1 MKNVSS
7 RTSSLKMR
15 LMSALTSIMTLLTV
29 AVPSM
34 TTTVSAET
42 ANDGVEIVS
51 DEAEKV
57 KLLVGTNS
65 NIAGSTVEKTI
76 KNANA
81 TYLLG
86 IASQF
91 GVFLE
96 GDFLDYGCDVESRLA
111 VGGGAN
117 LAQVKQDDFDIGNG
131 DFNNK
136 VSLGTLMNNTGYAEA
151 IVEGGP
157 FVNNNVIS
165 SEEYTDAESGKGRLS
180 KTFVIGNG
188 IDLSD
193 KSKNH
198 MLNGSAYDPSHFRK
212 TGASLI
218 DFPSEFA
225 RLRSISARLAK
236 QETDNTSIL
245 FSNGINSVQYD
256 EYKDNIVNGENLD
269 KGQYWNGN
277 MVHFRYDGN
286 QGANVVK
293 FQVTEQEWEIIA
305 NNCALIS
312 YEGIPEN
319 ANVIISVAGTQVD
332 VTPEYKFTYLNGK
345 QISSGVSPGV
355 SGSEK
360 IDPGNNDPNCE
371 KILYNFYDATSL
383 TIDKNF
389 AGNIFAPNANVKNDI
404 QEKKGGIYQVR

>member
-65 NIAGSTVEKTI
+65 NIAGSTVEETI

-96 GDFLDYGCDVESRLA
+96 ENFTAHSADVESRLA

-117 LAQVKQDDFDIGNG
+117 LSAIIKNNQDDFDIGNG
-131 DFNNK
+131 DFHSK
-136 VSLGTLMNNTGYAEA
+136 VSLGALMNNTGYAEA

-165 SEEYTDAESGKGRLS
+165 SEEYANAEGE
-180 KTFVIGNG
+180 
-188 IDLSD
+188 
-193 KSKNH
+193 
-198 MLNGSAYDPSHFRK
+198 
-212 TGASLI
+212 
-218 DFPSEFA
+218 SE
-225 RLRSISARLAK
+225 
-236 QETDNTSIL
+236 
-245 FSNGINSVQYD
+245 
-256 EYKDNIVNGENLD
+256 
-269 KGQYWNGN
+269 
-277 MVHFRYDGN
+277 
-286 QGANVVK
+286 
-293 FQVTEQEWEIIA
+293 
-305 NNCALIS
+305 
-312 YEGIPEN
+312 
-319 ANVIISVAGTQVD
+319 
-332 VTPEYKFTYLNGK
+332 
-345 QISSGVSPGV
+345 
-355 SGSEK
+355 
-360 IDPGNNDPNCE
+360 
-371 KILYNFYDATSL
+371 
-383 TIDKNF
+383 
-389 AGNIFAPNANVKNDI
+389 
-404 QEKKGGIYQVR
+404 